1 MSTGHVNVNTQR
13 GLKIFRSLDLDESE
27 EAVKATEGVVFHIH
41 VYNAHATDARFLK
54 LYNATTT
61 GTTVGTTTPVA
72 TYHVP
77 AVSSFTMD
85 IDAGLHFDTAITAAA
100 TTAIADADT
109 GAPAANDVSVVI
121 GYA

>member
-41 VYNAHATDARFLK
+41 VYNA
-54 LYNATTT
+54 TTT

-77 AVSSFTMD
+77 AVSSFTTD